1 MATFKENPDLV
12 GWKKIEYKNG
22 IVKATFMDGDGHLIT
37 VAGGEIPHPDFRV
50 KFAQLK
56 YFIDAMLETT
66 PNVTE
71 ATGIAYPEPGK
82 VQLTAKIMTSYV
94 NFEVK
99 TAIIDYGDIQEWGW
113 ENEDGENKLL
123 KLLSEINEETRLY
136 IFENKTTQAEIP
148 FPELKHDGMDGARAL
163 FKIAEGLDTPPT
175 TEDVPKTGI
184 KININEYENETN

>member
-1 MATFKENPDLV
+1 MATFNSQTDLAA
-12 GWKKIEYKNG
+12 WKKIEYKNG

-66 PNVTE
+66 PNITE
-71 ATGIAYPEPGK
+71 ATGIVYPEAGK
-82 VQLTAKIMTSYV
+82 VQLTAKIATSYT

-99 TAIIDYGDIQEWGW
+99 TTIIDYGDIQEWEW

-136 IFENKTTQAEIP
+136 IFENKTAQAEIP

-163 FKIAEGLDTPPT
+163 LKI
-175 TEDVPKTGI
+175 TG
-184 KININEYENETN
+184 TND

>member
-1 MATFKENPDLV
+1 MATFNSQTALTA
-12 GWKKIEYKNG
+12 WKKIEYKNG

-82 VQLTAKIMTSYV
+82 VQLTAKIRTSYT
-94 NFEVK
+94 NFEIK
-99 TAIIDYGDIQEWGW
+99 TATLDYGDIQEWGL
-113 ENEDGENKLL
+113 ENDEGEDKLL
-123 KLLSEINEETRLY
+123 ELLSEINEETRLY
-136 IFENKTTQAEIP
+136 IFENKTAQAEIS

-163 FKIAEGLDTPPT
+163 IKIAEGLDTPPT
-175 TEDVPKTGI
+175 EAAPKTGI
-184 KININEYENETN
+184 KININENTNETN

>member
-1 MATFKENPDLV
+1 MATFNSQTDLAA
-12 GWKKIEYKNG
+12 WKKIEYKNG

-66 PNVTE
+66 PNV
-71 ATGIAYPEPGK
+71 
-82 VQLTAKIMTSYV
+82 

-99 TAIIDYGDIQEWGW
+99 TATLDYGDIQEWGW
-113 ENEDGENKLL
+113 ENDEGENKLL

-136 IFENKTTQAEIP
+136 IFENKTAQAEIP
-148 FPELKHDGMDGARAL
+148 FPEMKHDGMDGADVQ
-163 FKIAEGLDTPPT
+163 K
-175 TEDVPKTGI
+175 TEI
-184 KININEYENETN
+184 KININEYANETN

>member
-1 MATFKENPDLV
+1 MATFNSQTALAA
-12 GWKKIEYKNG
+12 WKKIEYKNG

-71 ATGIAYPEPGK
+71 ATSVAYPEAGK
-82 VQLTAKIMTSYV
+82 VQLTAKIATSYT

-99 TAIIDYGDIQEWGW
+99 TTIIDYGDIQEWEW

-136 IFENKTTQAEIP
+136 IFENKTAQAEIP
-148 FPELKHDGMDGARAL
+148 FPELKHDGMDGARAIL
-163 FKIAEGLDTPPT
+163 KIADA
-175 TEDVPKTGI
+175 
-184 KININEYENETN
+184 INKPRTINENEYANETN

>member
-1 MATFKENPDLV
+1 MATFNSQTALAA
-12 GWKKIEYKNG
+12 WKKIEYKNG

-66 PNVTE
+66 PNITE
-71 ATGIAYPEPGK
+71 ATGIVYPEAGK
-82 VQLTAKIMTSYV
+82 VQLTAKIATSYT

-99 TAIIDYGDIQEWGW
+99 TTIIDYGDIQEWGW

-136 IFENKTTQAEIP
+136 IFENKTAQAEIP
-148 FPELKHDGMDGARAL
+148 FPEMQHDGMDGARAL
-163 FKIAEGLDTPPT
+163 LKIADSLDTPPT

-184 KININEYENETN
+184 KITIDENANETN

>member
-1 MATFKENPDLV
+1 MATFNSQTDLAA
-12 GWKKIEYKNG
+12 WKKIEYKNG

-66 PNVTE
+66 PNITE
-71 ATGIAYPEPGK
+71 ATSVAYPEAGK
-82 VQLTAKIMTSYV
+82 VQLTAKIATSYT

-99 TAIIDYGDIQEWGW
+99 TATLDYGDIQEWGW
-113 ENEDGENKLL
+113 ENDEGENKLL

-136 IFENKTTQAEIP
+136 IFENKTAQAEIP
-148 FPELKHDGMDGARAL
+148 FPELKHDGMDGA
-163 FKIAEGLDTPPT
+163 
-175 TEDVPKTGI
+175 DVPKTGI
-184 KININEYENETN
+184 KININEYANETN

>member
-1 MATFKENPDLV
+1 MATFNSQTALAA
-12 GWKKIEYKNG
+12 WKKIEYKNG

-66 PNVTE
+66 PNITE
-71 ATGIAYPEPGK
+71 ATSVAYPEPGK
-82 VQLTAKIMTSYV
+82 VQLTAKIATSYT

-99 TAIIDYGDIQEWGW
+99 TTIIDYGDIQEWEW

-136 IFENKTTQAEIP
+136 IFENKTAQAEIP
-148 FPELKHDGMDGARAL
+148 FPDMKHDGMDGARAQL
-163 FKIAEGLDTPPT
+163 KIAEGLDTPPT
-175 TEDVPKTGI
+175 EDVPKTGI
-184 KININEYENETN
+184 KITINENANETN